1 LGDEKIEESMPGNWG
16 LYGILYTSPER
27 YFFEDET
34 V

>member
-1 LGDEKIEESMPGNWG
+1 MKKIRGIMPGNWG

-27 YFFEDET
+27 YFLEDET